1 MISLCRC
8 GESYLSGRANKL
20 SPRSE
25 DSGPRLAYQRFTGRH
40 PALQQPNN
48 AFQSAKMGLTGVS
61 GKHIR
66 TSIAGKICCNA
77 SYGYIHQECKPAE
90 TNSSS
95 TLDKGDTSLR
105 YAL

>member
-1 MISLCRC
+1 
-8 GESYLSGRANKL
+8 
-20 SPRSE
+20 
-25 DSGPRLAYQRFTGRH
+25 
-40 PALQQPNN
+40 
-48 AFQSAKMGLTGVS
+48 MGLTGVS

-66 TSIAGKICCNA
+66 KSIAGKICCNA

-95 TLDKGDTSLR
+95 TLDKGDTSLH